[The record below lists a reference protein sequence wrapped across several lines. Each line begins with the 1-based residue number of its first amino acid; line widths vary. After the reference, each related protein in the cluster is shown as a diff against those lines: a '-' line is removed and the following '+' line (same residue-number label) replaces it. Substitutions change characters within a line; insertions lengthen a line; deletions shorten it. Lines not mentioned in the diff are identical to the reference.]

1 VSSASP
7 KRRLATAELVE
18 RLNAMIDQL
27 IAENR
32 RLRRQIEK
40 RSGVATGKVERGL
53 KTMKQRVEKALTK
66 KRAKKRP
73 KKRPTTKRPAKSAA
87 KRPVKRVVK
96 SKPKKKTG

>member
-32 RLRRQIEK
+32 RLRRQIDK
-40 RSGVATGKVERGL
+40 RTGVATGKVERGL
-53 KTMKQRVEKALTK
+53 KTMKQRVEKALTT

-73 KKRPTTKRPAKSAA
+73 PAKPAAKRTA
-87 KRPVKRVVK
+87 KRPVKRAVK
-96 SKPKKKTG
+96 SKPKKKTR

>member
-32 RLRRQIEK
+32 RLRRQIDK
-40 RSGVATGKVERGL
+40 RTGVATGKVERGL
-53 KTMKQRVEKALTK
+53 KTMKRRVEKALTT
-66 KRAKKRP
+66 KRAKRRP
-73 KKRPTTKRPAKSAA
+73 PAKPAAKRTA
-87 KRPVKRVVK
+87 KRPVKRAVK
-96 SKPKKKTG
+96 SKPKKKTR